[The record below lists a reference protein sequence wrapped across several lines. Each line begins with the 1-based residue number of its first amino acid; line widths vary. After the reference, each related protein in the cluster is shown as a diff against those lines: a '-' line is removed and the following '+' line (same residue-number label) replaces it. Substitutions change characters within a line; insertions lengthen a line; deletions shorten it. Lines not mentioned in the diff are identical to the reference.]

1 MQTAP
6 QSRSRTAVLGLTIG
20 VAHVLLLFVV
30 LVWNGLLL
38 RVMQYLH
45 LNDLG
50 KFYFDAQA
58 FLVGGRYTKRARQP

>member
-1 MQTAP
+1 MQTVP

-20 VAHVLLLFVV
+20 VAYVTLLFVV

-38 RVMQYLH
+38 RVMQHLH

-50 KFYFDAQA
+50 KFYGSSHERMHG
-58 FLVGGRYTKRARQP
+58 LG